1 MSPTPPYTSPEAGAV
16 SVLNTPHSLNRLH
29 GMAARSVL
37 ALAGIFGMKRLPCS
51 DSRLSNSSLPGLGVV
66 GQPGHS
72 ACHGGHMDPATLALT
87 AAGLLA
93 KKALEA
99 AAGKAGEG
107 AWAGL
112 GRLREAIWA
121 KFRGDPEATEA
132 LERLE
137 AKPDSQARTAE
148 LAEVLQPRL
157 EAEPQLVAELTRLVE
172 EAKAEPQAAAFVTT
186 VQDNARVGKL
196 TNIGQITGDVHL

>member
-1 MSPTPPYTSPEAGAV
+1 MEA
-16 SVLNTPHSLNRLH
+16 
-29 GMAARSVL
+29 
-37 ALAGIFGMKRLPCS
+37 
-51 DSRLSNSSLPGLGVV
+51 
-66 GQPGHS
+66 
-72 ACHGGHMDPATLALT
+72 ATLALT
-87 AAGLLA
+87 VAGLLA

-99 AAGKAGEG
+99 AGGKAGEG
-107 AWAGL
+107 AWATL
-112 GRLREAIWA
+112 GRLAEAVRA

-157 EAEPQLVAELTRLVE
+157 EVDPPLVAELTRLIE
-172 EAKAEPQAAAFVTT
+172 EAKAQPQTAAFVTT

-196 TNIGQITGDVHL
+196 TNIGQVTGDVHL

>member
-1 MSPTPPYTSPEAGAV
+1 
-16 SVLNTPHSLNRLH
+16 
-29 GMAARSVL
+29 
-37 ALAGIFGMKRLPCS
+37 
-51 DSRLSNSSLPGLGVV
+51 
-66 GQPGHS
+66 
-72 ACHGGHMDPATLALT
+72 MDPGTLALT
-87 AAGLLA
+87 AAGLVA

-107 AWAGL
+107 AWATL
-112 GRLREAIWA
+112 GRISETIRSR
-121 KFRGDPEATEA
+121 FRDDPEATEA

-157 EAEPQLVAELTRLVE
+157 EADPQLAAELTRLVE
-172 EAKAEPQAAAFVTT
+172 QAKAEPQTAAFVTT

-196 TNIGQITGDVHL
+196 TNIGQVTGDLHL

>member
-1 MSPTPPYTSPEAGAV
+1 M
-16 SVLNTPHSLNRLH
+16 
-29 GMAARSVL
+29 
-37 ALAGIFGMKRLPCS
+37 
-51 DSRLSNSSLPGLGVV
+51 DS
-66 GQPGHS
+66 
-72 ACHGGHMDPATLALT
+72 ATLALT

-93 KKALEA
+93 TKALEA
-99 AAGKAGEG
+99 AGGKAGEG
-107 AWAGL
+107 AWATL
-112 GRLREAIWA
+112 GRIAETIRS

-157 EAEPQLVAELTRLVE
+157 EADPPLAAELTRLVE
-172 EAKAEPQAAAFVTT
+172 QAKAEPQTASFVTT